1 MKEEEHMIKGLRIL
15 LIYTSWIG
23 ITAGFRYFLR
33 LFDYQVINI
42 WIWAAVRMTL
52 LLAITYL
59 YIRIYEKKS
68 FAEGFNFHFRHI
80 GKNIFW
86 AVIFV
91 VMAGGI
97 LWIYQ
102 NFIVKSIIGS
112 EVIAS
117 SAPEKTLTPSL
128 FDRISEFFYIFY
140 EGLVEVLIFIGFLI
154 DRLAKKYGWVT
165 AIIIGNIGFA
175 LWHFN
180 YWNSGIMKGTLMIIF
195 VLLAGIFDSLIYFKT
210 RNSLGPA
217 IGHTLG
223 DLPHAIRF
231 LLGAH

>member
-1 MKEEEHMIKGLRIL
+1 MNEEKSKIKVLWIL
-15 LIYTSWIG
+15 LVYLSWIG

-52 LLAITYL
+52 LLAATYL
-59 YIRIYEKKS
+59 FIKFHEKKY
-68 FAEGFNFHFRHI
+68 FADGFNFRLQQI
-80 GKNIFW
+80 GKNILW

-91 VMAGGI
+91 AIAGGI
-97 LWIYQ
+97 LWAYQ

-117 SAPEKTLTPSL
+117 SAPEKTVTPLL
-128 FDRISEFFYIFY
+128 FDRISEFFYIVY
-140 EGLVEVLIFIGFLI
+140 EGLVEVFIFIGFLI
-154 DRLAKKYGWVT
+154 DRLAKKYGWVA
-165 AIIIGNIGFA
+165 AIIVGNVGFA

-180 YWNSGIMKGTLMIIF
+180 YWNSGFLKGTLMI
-195 VLLAGIFDSLIYFKT
+195 LLVFIAGIFDSLIYFKT

-223 DLPHAIRF
+223 DFPHAIRF